1 MKFYFSETPSAN
13 VSSVDVI
20 DRKYLK
26 YGSDELQIN
35 LLEMGSIKANSNVT
49 GYRYYGEFDW
59 INIFGDKNESK
70 VLLAE
75 VEMHKV
81 EFEWANK
88 STPWFI

>member
-1 MKFYFSETPSAN
+1 MFYFAETPSAI
-13 VSSVDVI
+13 VSSVDLI

-26 YGSDELQIN
+26 YGSDELRIS
-35 LLEMGSIKANSNVT
+35 LMEMGSIKANSNVT
-49 GYRYYGEFDW
+49 GDRYYGELNWMD
-59 INIFGDKNESK
+59 ILGDQNESK
-70 VLLAE
+70 VMLEE